1 MALRSAGPSPGR
13 EGRSPENLLA
23 QLPKIFR
30 STLIVV
36 IVLSCAVNVLTLSG
50 SLFMLEVYD
59 RVVPSHSVPTLLGL
73 IVILVVLVAFQGAME
88 YVRTRIL
95 VRIGA
100 AFDEAFGRPAH
111 AAVLAMSLRTM
122 RLEEGG
128 QAIRD
133 LDQVRTF
140 VGSPGLVAFFDL
152 PWIPVYIGFC
162 MLLHPWIAYAAI
174 AGACVLIGFSVMAES
189 LTRDLTRSVT
199 LLGAQRGAMIEGAR
213 RNAEVL
219 HGMGFAGRFSEMWS
233 DVSRDYVNRS
243 VSLVDRATAV
253 SVLSRSF
260 RTLLQSLVLALGG
273 YLAIKQE
280 ISSGAIVAGSII
292 AGRALAPIDVAI
304 ANWRS
309 VVGARESWHRLSR
322 LLALFPESL
331 QTFALPRPEKSLVI
345 ESVSL
350 APPGGDR
357 IVLNDV
363 GFSLNAGSGL
373 AVIGPSGSGK
383 SSLIR
388 GIVGVWK
395 PVKGRIK
402 LDGAALDQWPDD
414 ARTEHVGYLPQAV
427 ELFAGTIAENIS
439 RFAKAP
445 SSEAIIAAARRAD
458 VHDLILNLPQGYETR
473 LGDGGANL
481 SAGQRQR
488 VALARALYGD
498 PFLIVLDEPNS
509 NLDAEG
515 EGALAKAISE
525 ARARGAIVVVVAHRS
540 QLLASVDLVAV
551 IAEGRLQTIGPRDEV
566 MARLTARPHN
576 GPPLKVVSEAGTGA

>member
-1 MALRSAGPSPGR
+1 MALRSAGGSSSR
-13 EGRSPENLLA
+13 EGKQPENLLA
-23 QLPKIFR
+23 QLPKMFR
-30 STLIVV
+30 STLLVV
-36 IVLSCAVNVLTLSG
+36 ILLSCAVNVLTLSG

-59 RVVPSHSVPTLLGL
+59 RVVPSQSVPTLVGL
-73 IVILVVLVAFQGAME
+73 IVILVVLVTFQGAME

-122 RLEEGG
+122 RFEEGG

-133 LDQVRTF
+133 LDQIRTF
-140 VGSPGLVAFFDL
+140 VGSAGLVAFFDL
-152 PWIPVYIGFC
+152 PWIPIYIGFC
-162 MLLHPWIAYAAI
+162 MLLHPWIAYAAV
-174 AGACVLIGFSVMAES
+174 AGACVLIGFSIMAEV
-189 LTRDLTRSVT
+189 LTRDLTKSVT
-199 LLGAQRGAMIEGAR
+199 MLGAQRGAMIEGAR

-219 HGMGFAGRFSEMWS
+219 HGMGFSGRFSDMWS
-233 DVSRDYVNRS
+233 EVSRDYVSRS
-243 VSLVDRATAV
+243 VSLVDRATAI
-253 SVLSRSF
+253 SVLSRNF

-280 ISSGAIVAGSII
+280 ISAGAIVAGSII

-304 ANWRS
+304 ANWRA
-309 VVGARESWHRLSR
+309 VVAARESWRRLTR
-322 LLALFPESL
+322 LLALFPEGP
-331 QTFALPRPEKSLVI
+331 QTFALPRPQTSLVVEGI
-345 ESVSL
+345 SL
-350 APPGGDR
+350 APPGGER
-357 IVLNDV
+357 LVLTDV
-363 GFSLNAGSGL
+363 GFSLSAGSGL

-388 GIVGVWK
+388 AMVGVWR

-414 ARTEHVGYLPQAV
+414 ARTAHVGYLPQDV
-427 ELFAGTIAENIS
+427 ELFAGSIAQNIS
-439 RFAKAP
+439 RFAEAP
-445 SSEAIIAAARRAD
+445 SSETIVEAARRAD

-473 LGDGGANL
+473 LGEGGANL

-488 VALARALYGD
+488 IALARALYGD

-515 EGALAKAISE
+515 EAALAKAIAG
-525 ARARGAIVVVVAHRS
+525 ARSRGAIVVVVAHRS

-566 MARLTARPHN
+566 MSRLTARPPH
-576 GPPLKVVSEAGTGA
+576 GPPLKVVSETGTGA

>member
-1 MALRSAGPSPGR
+1 MALRPAGASPGR
-13 EGRSPENLLA
+13 EGTQPENLLA
-23 QLPKIFR
+23 QLPKMFR
-30 STLIVV
+30 STLLVV
-36 IVLSCAVNVLTLSG
+36 IFLSCAVNVLTLSG

-59 RVVPSHSVPTLLGL
+59 RVVPSHSIPTLVGL
-73 IVILVVLVAFQGAME
+73 IVILVVLISFQGAME

-111 AAVLAMSLRTM
+111 AAVLEMSLRTM
-122 RLEEGG
+122 RFDEGG

-133 LDQVRTF
+133 LDQIRTF

-162 MLLHPWIAYAAI
+162 MLLHPWIAYAAM
-174 AGACVLIGFSVMAES
+174 AGACILIGFSILAEL
-189 LTRDLTRSVT
+189 LTRDLTKSVT
-199 LLGAQRGAMIEGAR
+199 FLGAQRGAMIEGAR

-219 HGMGFAGRFSEMWS
+219 HGMGFAGRFSDMWS
-233 DVSRDYVNRS
+233 DLSRDYVNRS
-243 VSLVDRATAV
+243 VGLVDRATAI

-292 AGRALAPIDVAI
+292 AGRALAPIDLAI

-309 VVGARESWHRLSR
+309 VVSTRESWRRLAR
-322 LLALFPESL
+322 LLALFPARL
-331 QTFALPRPEKSLVI
+331 QTFALPRPEKSLVVEGI
-345 ESVSL
+345 SL
-350 APPGGDR
+350 APPGGER
-357 IVLNDV
+357 LVLNDV
-363 GFSLNAGSGL
+363 GFSLSAGNGL

-388 GIVGVWK
+388 AMVGVWK
-395 PVKGRIK
+395 PVKGRVK

-414 ARTEHVGYLPQAV
+414 AKAAYTGYLPQDV
-427 ELFAGTIAENIS
+427 ELFSGTIAQNIS
-439 RFAKAP
+439 RFAEAP
-445 SSEAIIAAARRAD
+445 PSEAVIEAARRAD
-458 VHDLILNLPQGYETR
+458 VHDLILNLPQGYETK
-473 LGDGGANL
+473 LGEGGANL

-488 VALARALYGD
+488 IALARALYGN

-515 EGALAKAISE
+515 EVALAKAIAD
-525 ARARGAIVVVVAHRS
+525 ARSRGAIVVVVAHRS

-551 IAEGRLQTIGPRDEV
+551 VAEGRLQTIGPRDEV
-566 MARLTARPHN
+566 MARLTARAPH
-576 GPPLKVVSEAGTGA
+576 GPPLKVVSETGGGA

>member
-1 MALRSAGPSPGR
+1 MALKSAGGSSSR
-13 EGRSPENLLA
+13 EGNQPENLLG
-23 QLPKIFR
+23 QLPRIFR
-30 STLIVV
+30 STLLVV
-36 IVLSCAVNVLTLSG
+36 ILLSCAVNVLTLSG

-59 RVVPSHSVPTLLGL
+59 RVVPSQSVPTLVGL
-73 IVILVVLVAFQGAME
+73 IVLLVVLVMFQGAME

-122 RLEEGG
+122 KFEEGG

-140 VGSPGLVAFFDL
+140 VGSAGLVAFFDL
-152 PWIPVYIGFC
+152 PWIPIYIGVC
-162 MLLHPWIAYAAI
+162 MLLHPWIAYAAV
-174 AGACVLIGFSVMAES
+174 AGACVLIGFSIMAEV
-189 LTRDLTRSVT
+189 LTRDLSKSVT
-199 LLGAQRGAMIEGAR
+199 MLGAQRGAMIEGAR

-219 HGMGFAGRFSEMWS
+219 HGMGFTGRFSDMWS
-233 DVSRDYVNRS
+233 EVSRDYVNRS
-243 VSLVDRATAV
+243 VRLVDRATAI

-280 ISSGAIVAGSII
+280 ISAGAIVAGSII

-304 ANWRS
+304 ANWRA
-309 VVGARESWHRLSR
+309 VVTARESWRRLTR
-322 LLALFPESL
+322 LLALFPEIP
-331 QTFALPRPEKSLVI
+331 QTFALPRPQKSLAV
-345 ESVSL
+345 EGVSL
-350 APPGGDR
+350 APPGGER
-357 IVLNDV
+357 LVLSDV
-363 GFSLNAGSGL
+363 EFSLSAGSGL

-388 GIVGVWK
+388 AMVGVWK

-414 ARTEHVGYLPQAV
+414 AKAAHVGYLPQDV
-427 ELFAGTIAENIS
+427 ELFSGTIAQNIS
-439 RFAKAP
+439 RFAEAP
-445 SSEAIIAAARRAD
+445 SSETIIEAARRAD
-458 VHDLILNLPQGYETR
+458 VHELILNLPQGYETR
-473 LGDGGANL
+473 LGEGGANL

-488 VALARALYGD
+488 IALARALYGD

-515 EGALAKAISE
+515 EAALAKAIAE
-525 ARARGAIVVVVAHRS
+525 ARTRGAIVVVVAHRS

-551 IAEGRLQTIGPRDEV
+551 VAEGRLQTIGPRDEV
-566 MARLTARPHN
+566 MARLTARPAH
-576 GPPLKVVSEAGTGA
+576 GTPLKVVGETGTGA

>member
-1 MALRSAGPSPGR
+1 MALRSAGFSGSRERGQPESP
-13 EGRSPENLLA
+13 LA
-23 QLPKIFR
+23 QLPKAFR
-30 STLIVV
+30 STLLVV

-59 RVVPSHSVPTLLGL
+59 RVVPSHSVPTLVGL
-73 IVILVVLVAFQGAME
+73 IVILVILVAFQGAME

-100 AFDEAFGRPAH
+100 AFDETFGRPAH
-111 AAVLAMSLRTM
+111 AAVLAMSLRAG

-133 LDQVRTF
+133 LDQIRTF
-140 VGSPGLVAFFDL
+140 VGSAGLVAFFDL
-152 PWIPVYIGFC
+152 PWIPIYIGFC

-174 AGACVLIGFSVMAES
+174 IGACVLIGFSIWAEI
-189 LTRDLTRSVT
+189 LTRDLTQSVT

-219 HGMGFAGRFSEMWS
+219 HGMGFADRFSEMWTEI
-233 DVSRDYVNRS
+233 SRDYVNRS
-243 VSLVDRATAV
+243 VSLVDRATAI
-253 SVLSRSF
+253 SALSRSF

-280 ISSGAIVAGSII
+280 ISAGAIVAGSII
-292 AGRALAPIDVAI
+292 AGRALAPIDLAI
-304 ANWRS
+304 ANWRAF
-309 VVGARESWHRLSR
+309 VAVRESWRRLSR

-331 QTFALPRPEKSLVI
+331 PTFALPRPQKSLTL
-345 ESVSL
+345 EGVSL
-350 APPGGDR
+350 APPGGER
-357 IVLNDV
+357 IVLNDAS
-363 GFSLNAGSGL
+363 FSLNAGSGL

-383 SSLIR
+383 SSLVR
-388 GIVGVWK
+388 GIVGVWR

-402 LDGAALDQWPDD
+402 LDGAALDQWPND
-414 ARTEHVGYLPQAV
+414 AKAEHVGYLPQNV
-427 ELFAGTIAENIS
+427 ELFAGTIAQNIS
-439 RFAKAP
+439 RFAAAP
-445 SSEAIIAAARRAD
+445 PSEAIIAAARRAD
-458 VHDLILNLPQGYETR
+458 VHDLILSLPQGYETR
-473 LGDGGANL
+473 LGEGGANL

-488 VALARALYGD
+488 IALARALFGD

-515 EGALAKAISE
+515 EAALTRAITE
-525 ARARGAIVVVVAHRS
+525 ARSRGAIVVVVAHRS

-551 IAEGRLQTIGPRDEV
+551 IAEGRLQTIGPRDDV
-566 MARLTARPHN
+566 MARLTARPHH
-576 GPPLKVVSEAGTGA
+576 GPPLKVVSETGTGA

>member
-1 MALRSAGPSPGR
+1 MALRPAGTSPGR
-13 EGRSPENLLA
+13 EGNQPENPLA
-23 QLPKIFR
+23 QLPKMFR
-30 STLIVV
+30 STLV
-36 IVLSCAVNVLTLSG
+36 IVIFLSCAVNVLTLSG

-73 IVILVVLVAFQGAME
+73 LVILVVLVMFQGAME

-111 AAVLAMSLRTM
+111 AAVLALSLRTM
-122 RLEEGG
+122 RFDEGG

-133 LDQVRTF
+133 LDQIRTF

-174 AGACVLIGFSVMAES
+174 AGACVLIGFSILAET
-189 LTRDLTRSVT
+189 LTRGLTKSVT
-199 LLGAQRGAMIEGAR
+199 MLGAQRGALIEGAR

-219 HGMGFAGRFSEMWS
+219 HGMGFARRFSDIWS
-233 DVSRDYVNRS
+233 GLSRDYVNQS
-243 VSLVDRATAV
+243 VSLVDRATAI
-253 SVLSRSF
+253 SILSRSF

-292 AGRALAPIDVAI
+292 AGRALAPIDLAI
-304 ANWRS
+304 AHWRA
-309 VVGARESWHRLSR
+309 VVGARESWRRLTR
-322 LLALFPESL
+322 LLALFPESP
-331 QTFALPRPEKSLVI
+331 QTFALPRPQKSLVVEGI
-345 ESVSL
+345 SL

-357 IVLNDV
+357 LVLNDV
-363 GFSLNAGSGL
+363 GFSLGAGNGL

-388 GIVGVWK
+388 AMVGVWK

-414 ARTEHVGYLPQAV
+414 AKAAHVGYLPQDV
-427 ELFAGTIAENIS
+427 ELFSGTIAQNIS
-439 RFAKAP
+439 RFAETP
-445 SSEAIIAAARRAD
+445 SSEAIIEAARGAD
-458 VHDLILNLPQGYETR
+458 VHDLILNLPQGYETK
-473 LGDGGANL
+473 L
-481 SAGQRQR
+481 
-488 VALARALYGD
+488 
-498 PFLIVLDEPNS
+498 
-509 NLDAEG
+509 G
-515 EGALAKAISE
+515 EGAAC
-525 ARARGAIVVVVAHRS
+525 
-540 QLLASVDLVAV
+540 
-551 IAEGRLQTIGPRDEV
+551 
-566 MARLTARPHN
+566 
-576 GPPLKVVSEAGTGA
+576 